1 MIFDPMY
8 FIILLPAILLSI
20 FAQIKVKG
28 TFNKYSKL
36 ATARGMTGSQVAYQI
51 LSYSGINDVDIEMHQ
66 GFLTDHYDPSR
77 KVLRLS
83 PGVFRGNSI
92 ASAGIAAHEAGHAIQ
107 HNQGYFPLQLRTVIV
122 PLASVGSNLSWFLL
136 MFGFIFG
143 SMGLIKIGILF
154 FSTVVFFQLITLPVE
169 FNASSRAVSALDQY
183 GILNTAELKGTKK
196 VLNAAALT
204 YIAAATMALLQ
215 LLYFLLRAGLLGGRD

>member
-1 MIFDPMY
+1 MIFDPLY

-36 ATARGMTGSQVAYQI
+36 GTARGMTGSQVAYQI

-83 PGVFRGNSI
+83 PGVYRGNSI

-143 SMGLIKIGILF
+143 SLGLIKIGILF

-183 GILNTAELKGTKK
+183 GILNNTELQGTRK